1 MDTLFSHGGNSY
13 LEKMGRTKDG
23 GDTMKNELITAPEAA
38 KLMKCS
44 TSYAYKILAQIRKE
58 MEQEGL
64 ITLQGRVPRQRLL
77 RRIGLV

>member
-1 MDTLFSHGGNSY
+1 
-13 LEKMGRTKDG
+13 
-23 GDTMKNELITAPEAA
+23 MKNELITAPEAA